1 MKQNVFRSSRVPLY
15 HRASNGAAGR
25 SVQTSKAVLT
35 KQVLNGKANTLSL
48 KHRLVLK
55 LSQGNLPLNCVWNDR
70 LGTETQPQQSSRGA
84 TVEAERAPGWRTRK
98 VRRVQVERS
107 VFGTRVEKE
116 EHHADSYVTCGHSLS
131 RWRTLNNA
139 YLLDLTCISCCCH
152 ANQLICSR
160 GV

>member
-1 MKQNVFRSSRVPLY
+1 MSSMTSLKTIKVLRTLFALYGIPEEMVSDNGPQLASEEFTQFLKQNVFRSSRVPLY

-70 LGTETQPQQSSRGA
+70 LGTETHFQQSSRGA
-84 TVEAERAPGWRTRK
+84 TVEAERAPG
-98 VRRVQVERS
+98 
-107 VFGTRVEKE
+107 
-116 EHHADSYVTCGHSLS
+116 
-131 RWRTLNNA
+131 
-139 YLLDLTCISCCCH
+139 
-152 ANQLICSR
+152 
-160 GV
+160 